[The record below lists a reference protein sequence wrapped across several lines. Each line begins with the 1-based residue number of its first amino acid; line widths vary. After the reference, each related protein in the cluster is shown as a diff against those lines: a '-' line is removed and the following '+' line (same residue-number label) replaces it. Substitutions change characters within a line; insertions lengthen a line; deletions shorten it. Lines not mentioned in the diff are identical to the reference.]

1 MQLDK
6 NLRQGHRLT
15 LSQHFFPSCLHL
27 LDAGSVGRSA
37 YPSNIPAAI
46 KLAEQNI
53 CWKTKHSSHKNCWL
67 NIIQTKVLSV
77 SILEQQNDFNRSNVK
92 QQNVN

>member
-46 KLAEQNI
+46 KLLSKILIVGKRNI
-53 CWKTKHSSHKNCWL
+53 HRTKTVGS
-67 NIIQTKVLSV
+67 T
-77 SILEQQNDFNRSNVK
+77 
-92 QQNVN
+92 